1 MVLKNKK
8 KNDSVMILIC
18 HRSHGDHF
26 LYILQLFACF
36 GPFSC
41 SQSQIHRPHSLMLLF
56 HLFPNFASVF
66 ISSLTLQF
74 PLASHLF
81 CFPGRL
87 HAHSRSEAPVPGNFS
102 KTSLCWNEAPVLPK
116 PGQRDLCVCCPTALG
131 EGRLGDRESQWPKW

>member
-1 MVLKNKK
+1 MQITFSL
-8 KNDSVMILIC
+8 
-18 HRSHGDHF
+18 
-26 LYILQLFACF
+26 LFF
-36 GPFSC
+36 SFVPFPVHSPTAL
-41 SQSQIHRPHSLMLLF
+41 SSSQIYHPHSLMPLF
-56 HLFPNFASVF
+56 HLFPNSGSVF

-87 HAHSRSEAPVPGNFS
+87 HTHRRSEAPVPGNFS

-116 PGQRDLCVCCPTALG
+116 PGQRDLCACCPTAQAALG